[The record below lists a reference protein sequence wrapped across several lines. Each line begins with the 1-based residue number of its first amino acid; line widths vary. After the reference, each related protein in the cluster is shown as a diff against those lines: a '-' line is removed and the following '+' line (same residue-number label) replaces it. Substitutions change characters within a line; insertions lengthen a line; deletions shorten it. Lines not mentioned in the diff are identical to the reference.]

1 MSCNYAYKLS
11 LSYTH
16 IANIMTFNGVLKG
29 GGGGKA
35 LLSWITCC
43 KFKVDQKGEVTS
55 RSQNVLEIP
64 DGRAVQ

>member
-16 IANIMTFNGVLKG
+16 IANIMNDIQWSIE

-35 LLSWITCC
+35 LLSWLTCC
-43 KFKVDQKGEVTS
+43 KFKVDQKGEVCS
-55 RSQNVLEIP
+55 RSQEVLEIP
-64 DGRAVQ
+64 DGRAV